1 MKNEG
6 HIGLSNE
13 KVKEA
18 TSGDFKLALSYLKE
32 SARTAYFVIHVYS
45 NTFDYS
51 PYLQRSNVRGSDR
64 RKNFLERLGFT
75 YYESCNILGGPCYY
89 KVIEEVPR
97 EAYPENFMRHQQ
109 RVQMAHRK
117 FDQLASR
124 FGEIFQKMFEV
135 DRILFESGFE
145 LPWEEEKLSPI
156 FHGQEEKVYEK
167 GQIYDFY
174 RDIRE
179 ITQTVKNEVFLVDAY
194 VDEEALNLYLDKI
207 PLGIKIRILTNKPQG
222 NFLTVA
228 QKFKA
233 KPNVKFEV
241 RQSND
246 CHDRLFFV
254 DNTCWVMGQSVKD
267 AAKKPTYLVKI
278 ESHDLFRNVFENL
291 WNTSSVLV

>member
-1 MKNEG
+1 MKDEG

-97 EAYPENFMRHQQ
+97 EAYNEDFMKDQQ

-156 FHGQEEKVYEK
+156 IHGQEEKVYEK

-174 RDIRE
+174 KDIRE
-179 ITQTVKNEVFLVDAY
+179 ITQSAKNEAFLVDAY
-194 VDEEALNLYLDKI
+194 VNEEALDLYLDKI
-207 PLGIKIRILTNKPQG
+207 PSGIKIRILTNKPQG
-222 NFLTVA
+222 NFITVA
-228 QKFKA
+228 QKFKT
-233 KPNVKFEV
+233 KPSVDFEV
-241 RQSND
+241 RQNKD

-254 DNTCWVMGQSVKD
+254 DNTCWVIGQSIKD
-267 AAKKPTYLVKI
+267 AGKKPTYLARI
-278 ESHDLFRNVFENL
+278 ESHDLFKLVFENL
-291 WNTSSVLV
+291 WNASSVLV

>member
-51 PYLQRSNVRGSDR
+51 PYLQKSNVRGSDR

-75 YYESCNILGGPCYY
+75 YYESCNIFGGPCYY

-97 EAYPENFMRHQQ
+97 EAYNEDLMKHQQ

-117 FDQLASR
+117 FDRLASR

-156 FHGQEEKVYEK
+156 IHGQEEKVYEK

-174 RDIRE
+174 KDIRE
-179 ITQTVKNEVFLVDAY
+179 ITQSAKKEVFLVDAY
-194 VDEEALNLYLDKI
+194 VNEEALDLYLDKI
-207 PLGIKIRILTNKPQG
+207 PSGIKIRILTNKPQG
-222 NFLTVA
+222 NFITVA
-228 QKFKA
+228 QKFKT
-233 KPNVKFEV
+233 KPSVDFEV
-241 RQSND
+241 RQNQD

-254 DNTCWVMGQSVKD
+254 DNTCWVIGQSIKD
-267 AAKKPTYLVKI
+267 AGKKPTYLVRI
-278 ESHDLFRNVFENL
+278 ESHDLFKLVFENL
-291 WNTSSVLV
+291 WNASSVLV